1 MVHTENDPQQWTVLV
16 TGAGGGI
23 GRATAQAFSAAGAS
37 VVCVDRDRDALHTTA
52 SELGESAHV
61 IAADLSDVSAFG
73 ALLDQAED
81 LAGPLDSLAQLAAIL
96 RRRPVRDVTE
106 EDWDAHFAVNAKAAF
121 FLSRAFA
128 ERLRE
133 SGRPGSVVNT
143 ASQSWSTGG
152 LDGAVVYAAT
162 KGALVTMT
170 RGMAR
175 TYGPDGIRF
184 NAVAP
189 GFVDTEM
196 LRDGLEAGS
205 MDRML
210 AQVPLGRLATPDEV
224 AKAIVFLASPASS
237 YITGATIVVAGGQL
251 MH

>member
-1 MVHTENDPQQWTVLV
+1 M
-16 TGAGGGI
+16 
-23 GRATAQAFSAAGAS
+23 
-37 VVCVDRDRDALHTTA
+37 TA
-52 SELGESAHV
+52 SELGEGAHA
-61 IAADLSDVSAFG
+61 IEADLRDVARFD
-73 ALLDQAED
+73 ALLDQAEQ
-81 LAGPLDSLAQLAAIL
+81 LVGPLDSLAQLAAIL
-96 RRRPVRDVTE
+96 RRRAVRDVTE
-106 EDWDAHFAVNAKAAF
+106 DDWDAHFAVNAKAAF

-133 SGRPGSVVNT
+133 SGRSGSVVNT

-175 TYGPDGIRF
+175 TYGPAGVRF

-189 GFVDTEM
+189 GFVDSEM
-196 LRDGLEAGS
+196 LHDGLESGA
-205 MDRML
+205 MERML
-210 AQVPLGRLATPDEV
+210 AQVPLGRLALPVEV
-224 AKAIVFLASPASS
+224 ANAIVFLASPASS
-237 YITGATIVVAGGQL
+237 YISGATIAVAGGQL